1 MTQNTKVFSKILGR
15 NCTRVTFVAVNK
27 NFSQQKLEI
36 TKRPLA
42 LKKKKQKPQQAKTS
56 SLQTLSCGQNSTVV
70 NNKIPFSSSNK
81 AAFSFPS
88 PSKLSIG
95 ILKTITCNQPLS
107 AILYLH
113 NGTHT
118 LQPKKLTIF

>member
-42 LKKKKQKPQQAKTS
+42 LKKKNKNHNKQRLLVCK
-56 SLQTLSCGQNSTVV
+56 LCLVV
-70 NNKIPFSSSNK
+70 RI
-81 AAFSFPS
+81 A
-88 PSKLSIG
+88 LW
-95 ILKTITCNQPLS
+95 
-107 AILYLH
+107 
-113 NGTHT
+113 
-118 LQPKKLTIF
+118 

>member
-42 LKKKKQKPQQAKTS
+42 LKKKTKT
-56 SLQTLSCGQNSTVV
+56 TT
-70 NNKIPFSSSNK
+70 
-81 AAFSFPS
+81 
-88 PSKLSIG
+88 SKD
-95 ILKTITCNQPLS
+95 
-107 AILYLH
+107 
-113 NGTHT
+113 
-118 LQPKKLTIF
+118 F

>member
-42 LKKKKQKPQQAKTS
+42 LKKKKTKT
-56 SLQTLSCGQNSTVV
+56 TT
-70 NNKIPFSSSNK
+70 
-81 AAFSFPS
+81 
-88 PSKLSIG
+88 SKDFQFANFVLWSE
-95 ILKTITCNQPLS
+95 
-107 AILYLH
+107 
-113 NGTHT
+113 
-118 LQPKKLTIF
+118 